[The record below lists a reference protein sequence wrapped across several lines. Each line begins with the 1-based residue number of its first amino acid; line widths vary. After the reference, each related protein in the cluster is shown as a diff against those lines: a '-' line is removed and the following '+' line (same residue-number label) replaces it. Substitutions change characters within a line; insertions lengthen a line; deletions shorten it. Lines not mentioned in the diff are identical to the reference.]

1 MVEVHGIIIQRHQ
14 DLVLVIL
21 REIVHHLH
29 LILVVLK
36 LLNYIGINR
45 IHQMKNLLILVQV
58 QQVLEQIIYSLQE
71 ERHLVVVENVKLVQL
86 NDGILKEV
94 LVLFDEVMVDQIFFV
109 MLEV

>member
-1 MVEVHGIIIQRHQ
+1 
-14 DLVLVIL
+14 
-21 REIVHHLH
+21 
-29 LILVVLK
+29 
-36 LLNYIGINR
+36 
-45 IHQMKNLLILVQV
+45 MKNLLILVQV